1 MDRSAGA
8 LVLIA
13 GTMPGGTGCSA
24 VRDGRLGARIDCN
37 RGRGT
42 RSPPELLDPAHQLAA
57 GADLREGYRRH
68 RSHAPNPK
76 KQQQRLDQ
84 PGVRGRHPD
93 DVQGLAT
100 QVLAHR
106 LLPTVE
112 ASMSGRTTE
121 AALRHILAGV
131 PMPES
136 RRRG

>member
-1 MDRSAGA
+1 M
-8 LVLIA
+8 
-13 GTMPGGTGCSA
+13 
-24 VRDGRLGARIDCN
+24 DGRDYVI
-37 RGRGT
+37 
-42 RSPPELLDPAHQLAA
+42 
-57 GADLREGYRRH
+57 
-68 RSHAPNPK
+68 
-76 KQQQRLDQ
+76 
-84 PGVRGRHPD
+84 PD